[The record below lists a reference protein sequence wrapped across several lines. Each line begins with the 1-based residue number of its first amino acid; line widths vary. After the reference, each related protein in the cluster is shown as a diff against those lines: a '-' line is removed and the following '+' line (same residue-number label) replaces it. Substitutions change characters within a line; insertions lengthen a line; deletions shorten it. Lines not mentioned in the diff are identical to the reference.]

1 MKQLQSHHILLLNI
15 KYFIFNIKYKSN
27 IKTNCKAIINKSVW
41 YNMRGV
47 KSIENNKGIACNE
60 DCFINQEQETAF

>member
-1 MKQLQSHHILLLNI
+1 M
-15 KYFIFNIKYKSN
+15 IFNIKYKSN

-41 YNMRGV
+41 YNLRGV
-47 KSIENNKGIACNE
+47 KSIENNKAIACNE